1 MNMLELS
8 EARFSARKF
17 TDEPV
22 SDADLH
28 YVLECARLAPSAVNR
43 QPWKL
48 VVVRSPEARQQLWS
62 AYDREWFRTAPL
74 YIVCMRNNQA
84 CWTRRYD
91 DKPHGDIDV
100 AIATEHL
107 CLAATERGL
116 GTCWVCNYDPAVVRN
131 LFRLPIMRPWPS
143 FPWAMWPPTA
153 HAQRRNANPWRRSL
167 RSGKPSPLPANLSS
181 QPQLSKL
188 RQRVGLD
195 ILGLQALRPTPWR
208 WAYGCWNHGN
218 HLKVKK
224 WKVSM
229 ACF

>member
-28 YVLECARLAPSAVNR
+28 YILECARLAPSAVNR

-91 DKPHGDIDV
+91 D
-100 AIATEHL
+100 
-107 CLAATERGL
+107 
-116 GTCWVCNYDPAVVRN
+116 
-131 LFRLPIMRPWPS
+131 
-143 FPWAMWPPTA
+143 
-153 HAQRRNANPWRRSL
+153 
-167 RSGKPSPLPANLSS
+167 
-181 QPQLSKL
+181 
-188 RQRVGLD
+188 
-195 ILGLQALRPTPWR
+195 
-208 WAYGCWNHGN
+208 
-218 HLKVKK
+218 
-224 WKVSM
+224 
-229 ACF
+229 